1 MRNFNIMAAVAV
13 AVLAG
18 SAAVAADEQPAQPKT
33 KKICRV
39 EEDSGTRIG
48 SHRICKTIVERPQ
61 PVRSERPEASE
72 PPAEASN
79 ASN

>member
-1 MRNFNIMAAVAV
+1 MMAAVAV
-13 AVLAG
+13 ALLAAG
-18 SAAVAADEQPAQPKT
+18 AAAAADEQPAQPKT

-39 EEDSGTRIG
+39 EDDTGTRLG
-48 SHRICKTIVERPQ
+48 GHRVCKTVVERQQ